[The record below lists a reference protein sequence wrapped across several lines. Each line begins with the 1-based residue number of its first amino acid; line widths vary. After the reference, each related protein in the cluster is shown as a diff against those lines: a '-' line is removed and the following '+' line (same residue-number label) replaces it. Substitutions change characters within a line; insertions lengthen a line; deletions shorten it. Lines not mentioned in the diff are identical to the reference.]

1 MQADYWHQRWANQD
15 TPFHERD
22 TNPLLLKHLAS
33 LSLPLGARLFLP
45 LCGKTLDIRWLLS
58 LGYRVAGAELSPLAI
73 EQLFTGLGIEPEIT
87 PKGPIAHYH
96 APDLDLFVGDIF
108 DLTRTMLGPIDAIYD
123 RAALVALPAEMR
135 TRYTRHLL
143 QLADAAPQLLLTME
157 YDQRLTPGP
166 PFSVDGEEIRRHYQD
181 RHEVSLVHSAALPGG
196 GLKGR
201 YPATERAWLLRRR

>member
-123 RAALVALPAEMR
+123 RAALVALPASVWR
-135 TRYTRHLL
+135 
-143 QLADAAPQLLLTME
+143 AALFSGGVAVVSTCLLLALALPMAAAVAAGRRAGAPVRSAARPATC
-157 YDQRLTPGP
+157 RPRGWPPAAAWAGRARRARRGP
-166 PFSVDGEEIRRHYQD
+166 PRRAG
-181 RHEVSLVHSAALPGG
+181 SP
-196 GLKGR
+196 
-201 YPATERAWLLRRR
+201 